1 MTCPNSIMNR
11 TRGLAIWAVGQMG
24 MIRVLDEVVARGAE
38 LHRRDIEEFQ
48 RFPG

>member
-1 MTCPNSIMNR
+1 MIAADDDWRSLIPH
-11 TRGLAIWAVGQMG
+11 RGAMC
-24 MIRVLDEVVARGAE
+24 VLDEVVARGAE